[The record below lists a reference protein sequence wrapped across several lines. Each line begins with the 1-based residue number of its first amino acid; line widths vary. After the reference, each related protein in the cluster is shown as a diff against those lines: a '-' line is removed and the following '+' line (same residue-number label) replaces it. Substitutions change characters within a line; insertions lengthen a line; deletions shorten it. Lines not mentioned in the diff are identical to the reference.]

1 MKMWNV
7 EQSTDVPLNNDPHKQ
22 HPALFSLSQK
32 VRDQTPAKWEAPV
45 DSMFSPVQLWSS
57 FHPSQMWVY
66 TCLEELLLG
75 QECHMARG
83 KDNPRATA
91 GAAGPSHTCWVCGL
105 PDVNPPL
112 TVAVGEVEVA
122 LGTGVAVLPGVVGFA
137 VAAPGEVLA
146 GAIGEVRFAVT
157 ACREGQASS
166 SVTDR
171 GLRLPTAGKPSRNPP
186 ERPPQC
192 HQVQEDVTAKEF
204 TLTVANVRRVDGVVG
219 GSIVPWDAPLTINAC
234 GVMLKDSGLY
244 RHQFLCLQE

>member
-22 HPALFSLSQK
+22 HPALFSLSFTGSERSNSSQMGK
-32 VRDQTPAKWEAPV
+32 SPV
-45 DSMFSPVQLWSS
+45 DSVFRPVQLWSS
-57 FHPSQMWVY
+57 FHPRQMWI
-66 TCLEELLLG
+66 CAHLEELLLG
-75 QECHMARG
+75 QARG

-146 GAIGEVRFAVT
+146 GAIGEVRLAVT

-171 GLRLPTAGKPSRNPP
+171 GLRLPTAGKPPRNPP

-219 GSIVPWDAPLTINAC
+219 GSIVPWDAPLTINAR
-234 GVMLKDSGLY
+234 GVMLKDSGLD
-244 RHQFLCLQE
+244 RHQFLCLQD

>member
-1 MKMWNV
+1 MGK
-7 EQSTDVPLNNDPHKQ
+7 S
-22 HPALFSLSQK
+22 
-32 VRDQTPAKWEAPV
+32 PV
-45 DSMFSPVQLWSS
+45 DSVFRPVQLWSS

-122 LGTGVAVLPGVVGFA
+122 LGTGIAVLPGVVGFA

-146 GAIGEVRFAVT
+146 GAIGEVRLAVT

-219 GSIVPWDAPLTINAC
+219 GSIVPWDAPLTINAR

-244 RHQFLCLQE
+244 RHQFLCLQD